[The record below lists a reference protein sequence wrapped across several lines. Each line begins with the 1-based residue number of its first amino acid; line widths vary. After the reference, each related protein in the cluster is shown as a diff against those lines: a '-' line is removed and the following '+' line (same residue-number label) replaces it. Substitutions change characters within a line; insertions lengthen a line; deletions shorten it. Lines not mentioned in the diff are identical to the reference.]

1 MTMIYYWQ
9 KISKCLIIKTA
20 LSHLLL
26 GVMAAGFGLYQHE
39 ALPSEASVS
48 QIGIIAIASI
58 VQDHQEIERKNS
70 QTLLLLYLQKKYNTE
85 LFITPNC
92 IELSPSKVIRLSP
105 YNGIRAG
112 PKATA

>member
-1 MTMIYYWQ
+1 MYYWQ
-9 KISKCLIIKTA
+9 KLSKSLIIKTA

-26 GVMAAGFGLYQHE
+26 GVVAAGFSLCQHE

-58 VQDHQEIERKNS
+58 VQDHLEVERKKS
-70 QTLLLLYLQKKYNTE
+70 QTLSHLQKRCIAA
-85 LFITPNC
+85 FFVIPNS

-112 PKATA
+112 PKATV

>member
-1 MTMIYYWQ
+1 MTMINYWQ
-9 KISKCLIIKTA
+9 KLSKRLIIKTA

-26 GVMAAGFGLYQHE
+26 GVIAAGFSLCQHE
-39 ALPSEASVS
+39 ALPAETSIS

-58 VQDHQEIERKNS
+58 VQDHKKADRKKS
-70 QTLLLLYLQKKYNTE
+70 QALPHLKKQCITAR
-85 LFITPNC
+85 FITPSYV
-92 IELSPSKVIRLSP
+92 EFSPSKVIRLSP